1 MEESI
6 RHKEAEIDQKDGVI
20 RRLTDSAAEVK
31 KKLMQ
36 AEVKIRQLTQATIKD
51 LKLKLK
57 QKANELEVLK
67 EMVKA
72 SSNSLKAKDIDN

>member
-36 AEVKIRQLTQATIKD
+36 AEVKIRQLT
-51 LKLKLK
+51 
-57 QKANELEVLK
+57 
-67 EMVKA
+67 
-72 SSNSLKAKDIDN
+72 